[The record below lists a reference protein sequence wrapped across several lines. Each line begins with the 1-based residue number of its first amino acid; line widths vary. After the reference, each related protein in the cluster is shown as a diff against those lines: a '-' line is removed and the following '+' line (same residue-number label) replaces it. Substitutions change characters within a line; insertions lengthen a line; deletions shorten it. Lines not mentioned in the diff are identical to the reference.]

1 MPNRLAKST
10 SPYLLQHQ
18 DNPVDWYEWGD
29 DAFESAQA
37 TDRPILLSVGYSA
50 CHWCHVMAHES
61 FKDDETA
68 VYMNERFVN
77 VKVDREERPDVD
89 RIYMD
94 ALQAMSGHG
103 GWPMTVFL
111 TPTGEPFFAGTY
123 FPKEAHS
130 HIPSFRQVL
139 ESVTAAWLNSR
150 TELADQADRLA
161 EAVRTGFPASEP
173 PPVAAAAAAALS
185 TLVNAHDTEWGGFGS
200 APKFPQAPALEF
212 LLRTVA
218 LDSSNRAA
226 VESVLRT
233 TLDAMR
239 AGGIYDQIA
248 GGFARYSV
256 DDQWL
261 IPHFEKMLYD
271 NALLARVYLRA
282 GQVLDE
288 PRYTQT
294 AIETLNYLVRD
305 MTDPAGG
312 IHAAEDADSEGVE
325 GKFYVWTRQEFRSIV
340 GADADAIEDL
350 YGVTENGNFEGSNN
364 LHLSSSSE
372 QVAARHG
379 MTEAAVA
386 AAKQRADAALCT
398 ARSKRISPGRD
409 DKVIAAWN
417 GLALRAFAE
426 AAAVLDSKEY
436 LDSAIA
442 IAEFV
447 TTTMVR
453 DDGRLLRSWRQ
464 GMTSGPAFCD
474 DYAAMAIGLFTLFQA
489 TGDDRWYVEA
499 ERLTRAMG
507 ELFGDDD
514 GFYSPGTDTTDL
526 IARPKDFA
534 DNPLPSANSLAAEA
548 LLMLSAYTGEPPT
561 HIEGIARGAGRL
573 LEQAANAVAHLL
585 GVLVTVSAGFKET
598 AIVGDR
604 ADRKPLERVVWE
616 TFRPDCILAPGG
628 DDATAPLLHNRGTA
642 GAPAAAHV
650 CRNFVC
656 DLPVTTPEELRQRL
670 VRTDDISGNSPRNP
684 SGS

>member
-1 MPNRLAKST
+1 MPNRLANST

-18 DNPVDWYEWGD
+18 DNPVDWFEWGQ
-29 DAFESAQA
+29 DAFELAQS

-61 FKDDETA
+61 FEDDETA
-68 VYMNERFVN
+68 AYMNERFVN

-111 TPTGEPFFAGTY
+111 TSTGEPFFAGTY

-130 HIPSFRQVL
+130 HMPSFRQVL
-139 ESVTAAWLNSR
+139 ESVTAAWLDKR
-150 TELADQADRLA
+150 AELNDQADRLA
-161 EAVRTGFPASEP
+161 NAVRTGFPASEP
-173 PPVAAAAAAALS
+173 PLAATAAAAAIS
-185 TLVNAHDTEWGGFGS
+185 TLTKAHDKKWGGFGG

-212 LLRTVA
+212 LLRSVA
-218 LDSSNRAA
+218 LDSSLRTTI
-226 VESVLRT
+226 EPVLRT

-256 DDQWL
+256 DSQWL
-261 IPHFEKMLYD
+261 IPHFEKMSYD

-294 AIETLNYLVRD
+294 AIETLDYLANE
-305 MTDPAGG
+305 MTDPGGG

-325 GKFYVWTRQEFRSIV
+325 GKFYVWTHEEFRTIV
-340 GADADAIEDL
+340 GADADVVAEL
-350 YGVTENGNFEGSNN
+350 YGVTRKGNFEGSNN
-364 LHLSSSSE
+364 LHLAVSTE
-372 QVAARHG
+372 HVAKNHG
-379 MTEAAVA
+379 VTEAAVV
-386 AAKQRADAALCT
+386 AAKQRADAALH
-398 ARSKRISPGRD
+398 AVRSGRIAPGRD
-409 DKVIAAWN
+409 DKVIASWN

-426 AAAVLDSKEY
+426 AAAVLDSERY
-436 LDSAIA
+436 LSSAIA

-447 TTTMVR
+447 TSTMTR

-464 GMTSGPAFCD
+464 GRTSGPAFCD

-489 TGDDRWYVEA
+489 TGDDRWYREA
-499 ERLTRAMG
+499 ERLTHAMID
-507 ELFGDDD
+507 LFGDDD
-514 GFYSPGTDTTDL
+514 GFFSPGTDTTDL

-548 LLMLSAYTGEPPT
+548 LLMLSAYTGEPPRY
-561 HIEGIARGAGRL
+561 IDGIARGAGRL
-573 LEQAANAVAHLL
+573 LEQAPNAVAHLL
-585 GVLVTVSAGFKET
+585 GVLVTAASGFKEV
-598 AIVGDR
+598 AIVGNP
-604 ADRKPLERVVWE
+604 ADRKPLESVVWE
-616 TFRPDCILAPGG
+616 TYRPDCILAPGSN
-628 DDATAPLLHNRGTA
+628 DSAAPLLRDRGTA
-642 GAPAAAHV
+642 GAVAAAHV

-656 DLPVTTPEELRQRL
+656 DLPVTTPADLRQRL
-670 VRTDDISGNSPRNP
+670 LGADDPSGNSPRTP

>member
-1 MPNRLAKST
+1 MPNRLAQST

-18 DNPVDWYEWGD
+18 DNPVDWFEWGEE
-29 DAFESAQA
+29 AFQLAQS

-61 FKDDETA
+61 FEDDETA
-68 VYMNERFVN
+68 RYMNSEYVN

-130 HIPSFRQVL
+130 QMPSFRQVL
-139 ESVTAAWLNSR
+139 ESVIDAWKTKRPELTDQAGR
-150 TELADQADRLA
+150 LAD
-161 EAVRTGFPASEP
+161 AVRNGMPAAEP
-173 PPVAAAAAAALS
+173 PIVVDAAAAAVK
-185 TLVNAHDTEWGGFGS
+185 TLASAHDADWGGFGG

-212 LLRTVA
+212 LLRSIV
-218 LDSSNRAA
+218 LDPTTRTTI
-226 VESVLRT
+226 EPMLRT

-239 AGGIYDQIA
+239 AGGIYDQIS

-256 DDQWL
+256 DHKWL

-271 NALLARVYLRA
+271 NALLARVYLWA

-294 AIETLNYLVRD
+294 ATEVLDYLANDMRD
-305 MTDPAGG
+305 AGGG

-325 GKFYVWTRQEFRSIV
+325 GKYYVWTYDEFSSIV
-340 GADADAIEDL
+340 GDDADVVGSL
-350 YGVTENGNFEGSNN
+350 YGVTEEGNFEGANN
-364 LHLSSSSE
+364 LNLAMSYHQL
-372 QVAARHG
+372 ADRHA
-379 MTEAAVA
+379 TNVTAVLEA
-386 AAKQRADAALCT
+386 KERADAAL
-398 ARSKRISPGRD
+398 RSVRAQRIAPGRD
-409 DKVIAAWN
+409 NKVIASWN

-426 AAAVLDSKEY
+426 AAAVLDSSHY
-436 LDSAIA
+436 LNTAIG

-447 TTTMVR
+447 TTTMTR

-464 GMTSGPAFCD
+464 GRTSGPGFCD

-489 TGDDRWYVEA
+489 TGDENWYREA
-499 ERLTRAMG
+499 ERLTTEMVD
-507 ELFGDDD
+507 LFGDED
-514 GFYSPGTDTTDL
+514 GFYSPGIDATDL

-548 LLMLSAYTGEPPT
+548 LLMHSAYTGIATP
-561 HIEGIARGAGRL
+561 HIDGIARGAARL
-573 LEQAANAVAHLL
+573 LEQAPNAVAHLL
-585 GVLVTVSAGFKET
+585 GVLAASHLGLKEV
-598 AIVGDR
+598 AIVGAA
-604 ADRKPLERVVWE
+604 ADRLPLERVMWE
-616 TFRPDCILAPGG
+616 TYRPNCIVAVGFA
-628 DDATAPLLHNRGTA
+628 DSEVPLLHDRGTA
-642 GAPAAAHV
+642 GGAAAAHV
-650 CRNFVC
+650 CRDFVC
-656 DLPVTTPEELRQRL
+656 DLPVTSPEALRKRL
-670 VRTDDISGNSPRNP
+670 EA
-684 SGS
+684 